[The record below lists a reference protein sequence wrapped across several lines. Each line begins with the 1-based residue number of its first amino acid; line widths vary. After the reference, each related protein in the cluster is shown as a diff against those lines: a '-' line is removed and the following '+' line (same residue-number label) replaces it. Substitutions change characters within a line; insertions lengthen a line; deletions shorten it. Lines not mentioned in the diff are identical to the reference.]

1 LRIGSSDEF
10 GFGQMEVGTQPYPYP
25 YPLIR
30 RTWTGNKPALR
41 TFILR

>member
-10 GFGQMEVGTQPYPYP
+10 GFGQMEVRTQPYPYP
-25 YPLIR
+25 FIR